1 MCIPPRPH
9 RCPWPWVQGLGGGPD
24 VPHAA
29 DVSSQLEESSG
40 VGKAKELSLSQPCNI
55 REDEL
60 SKDRPVV
67 ITFRYPL
74 TPQTVLTW
82 DTVLL
87 KNNLYIEI
95 PNGCLPDSS
104 KEAFVALLEYAEEVL
119 HCNHAVVCF
128 PRDRNDRAMLIR
140 TFMFLG
146 FFVVP
151 PGNELTLPLGKDHVH
166 MVYNM

>member
-1 MCIPPRPH
+1 M
-9 RCPWPWVQGLGGGPD
+9 QGLGGGPD

-29 DVSSQLEESSG
+29 DVSSLIEESSG
-40 VGKAKELSLSQPCNI
+40 VGKAKELSVSQPCNVQC
-55 REDEL
+55 ENEL
-60 SKDRPVV
+60 SKDQHVK

-82 DTVLL
+82 DTMLL
-87 KNNLYIEI
+87 KNNLYIEV
-95 PNGCLPDSS
+95 PNGCLPDAS

-119 HCNHAVVCF
+119 QCEHAIVCF
-128 PRDRNDRAMLIR
+128 PRERSDRSILIR

-151 PGNELTLPLGKDHVH
+151 PGNELVLPSDKDHVY
-166 MVYNM
+166 MVYNIN